1 MKGAPKKPAEETREV
16 VALVLSGVD
25 SRDDRILRLL
35 TEDDQL
41 LPVIAR
47 NARRTSK
54 KGSLSSRLQTLSLV
68 RVEVV
73 SESSH
78 ELVTLSS
85 SEVLRPFAT
94 LKGELLRLAL
104 AAAMA
109 EVVLHVVPEHAHEEG
124 LHDLL
129 MRALSFLD
137 DPGTAPREDHFLL
150 FLLRILDQQGI
161 LPPFEELPELSTSAK
176 ETLEQWREG
185 RFAKLS
191 TEDRAHTSRFLEQA
205 LTAFSGRPL
214 LSRSLIDAAL

>member
-1 MKGAPKKPAEETREV
+1 MREA

-47 NARRTSK
+47 NARRASK

-68 RVEVV
+68 RVEVARDP
-73 SESSH
+73 SH

-85 SEVLRPFAT
+85 AEVLRPFAT

-104 AAAMA
+104 ASAMA
-109 EVVLHVVPEHAHEEG
+109 EVVLHVVPEHAREDG
-124 LHDLL
+124 LHELL
-129 MRALSFLD
+129 VRALSHLD
-137 DPGTAPREDHFLL
+137 DPKTTPREDHFLL

-161 LPPFEELPELSTSAK
+161 LPPLDELPELSTRAR

-191 TEDRAHTSRFLEQA
+191 TEDRAHTS
-205 LTAFSGRPL
+205 
-214 LSRSLIDAAL
+214 

>member
-1 MKGAPKKPAEETREV
+1 MKGAPRRPAEPTREV

-35 TEDDQL
+35 TDDDQL

-68 RVEVV
+68 RAEVARDPRD
-73 SESSH
+73 
-78 ELVTLSS
+78 ELVTLSQAELVRS
-85 SEVLRPFAT
+85 FAV

-104 AAAMA
+104 GSAMA
-109 EVVLHVVPEHAHEEG
+109 EVVLHIMPEHAHEEG
-124 LHDLL
+124 LFELL
-129 MRALSFLD
+129 SRALGHLD
-137 DPGTAPREDHFLL
+137 DPHTTPREDLFLL

-161 LPPFEELPELSTSAK
+161 LPPLDELPELSSGAR

-185 RFAKLS
+185 RFARLS

-205 LTAFSGRPL
+205 LAAFSGRPL